1 MPVQNFDFSVKK
13 EFARFSPTVERFIC
27 FVVIAS
33 VALYVLEVELAG
45 SDNSRK
51 GHWAWLWIERV
62 VAGILTLEYVMRARK
77 VGSSYLKSAAGFIDL
92 IAVLPFWLGFF
103 LPESW
108 LGLVRSMRVLRLLKL
123 YRYSKAMRVFLR
135 ALVGTR
141 RHLGGMLLIVFI
153 IMLFGAVGIHE
164 IEKEAQ
170 PEQFD
175 SLQNCIWWTVVTLM
189 TVGYGDMYPITTM
202 GRVFAEVLM
211 VIGVGLTAAF
221 IGIVG
226 SSVYRQVQ
234 ELEKEE

>member
-1 MPVQNFDFSVKK
+1 MPLQNFDFSVKK
-13 EFARFSPTVERFIC
+13 EFARFSPVVERIIC
-27 FVVIAS
+27 FIVIAS

-123 YRYSKAMRVFLR
+123 YRYSKAMRVFLK

-164 IEKEAQ
+164 IEKQAQ

-175 SLQNCIWWTVVTLM
+175 SLRNCIWWTVVTLM
-189 TVGYGDMYPITTM
+189 TVGYGDLYPITTM

-226 SSVYRQVQ
+226 SSVYKQVQ

>member
-77 VGSSYLKSAAGFIDL
+77 VGSSYLKSGAGFIDL

-226 SSVYRQVQ
+226 SSVYKQVQ

>member
-1 MPVQNFDFSVKK
+1 MPVQDFDFSVKK

-27 FVVIAS
+27 FVVLAS
-33 VALYVLEVELAG
+33 VALYVLEVELAR
-45 SDNSRK
+45 SDNSRQ
-51 GHWAWLWIERV
+51 GHWVWLWIERV

-77 VGSSYLKSAAGFIDL
+77 EGRSYLKSGAGFIDL
-92 IAVLPFWLGFF
+92 IAVLPFWMGFF

-164 IEKEAQ
+164 IEKQAQ
-170 PEQFD
+170 PDQFD

-202 GRVFAEVLM
+202 GRVFAEFLM

-226 SSVYRQVQ
+226 SSVYKQVQ

>member
-77 VGSSYLKSAAGFIDL
+77 VGSSYLKSGAGFIDL

-164 IEKEAQ
+164 IEKQAQ

-226 SSVYRQVQ
+226 SSVYKQVQ
-234 ELEKEE
+234 DLEKEE

>member
-1 MPVQNFDFSVKK
+1 MPVQDFDFSVKK
-13 EFARFSPTVERFIC
+13 EFARFSPVVERFIC

-33 VALYVLEVELAG
+33 VALYILEVEFAG

-51 GHWAWLWIERV
+51 GHWGWLWIERF
-62 VAGILTLEYVMRARK
+62 VASILTLEYVMRARK
-77 VGSSYLKSAAGFIDL
+77 SGRSYLKSGAGFIDL
-92 IAVLPFWLGFF
+92 IAFLPFWLGFI

-123 YRYSKAMRVFLR
+123 YRYSAAMRVFLK
-135 ALVGTR
+135 ALLGTR
-141 RHLGGMLLIVFI
+141 RYLGGMFLIVFI

-170 PEQFD
+170 PEIFD
-175 SLQNCIWWTVVTLM
+175 NLRNCIWWTIVTLM
-189 TVGYGDMYPITTM
+189 TVGYGDMYPITAM
-202 GRVFAEVLM
+202 GKVFAEFLM
-211 VIGVGLTAAF
+211 VLGVGLTAAF

-226 SSVYRQVQ
+226 STVYRQVQ

>member
-77 VGSSYLKSAAGFIDL
+77 VGSSYLKSGAGFIDL

-164 IEKEAQ
+164 IEKQAQ

-226 SSVYRQVQ
+226 SSVYKQVQ

>member
-1 MPVQNFDFSVKK
+1 MPLQNFDFSVKK
-13 EFARFSPTVERFIC
+13 EFARFSPVVERIIC
-27 FVVIAS
+27 FIVIAS

-123 YRYSKAMRVFLR
+123 YRYSKAMRVFLK

-164 IEKEAQ
+164 IEKQAQ

-189 TVGYGDMYPITTM
+189 TVGYGDLYPITTM

>member
-77 VGSSYLKSAAGFIDL
+77 VGSSYLKSGAGFIDL

-164 IEKEAQ
+164 IEKQAQ

-175 SLQNCIWWTVVTLM
+175 SLRNCIWWTVVTLM

-202 GRVFAEVLM
+202 GRVFAEFLM
-211 VIGVGLTAAF
+211 VLGVGLTGAF

-226 SSVYRQVQ
+226 SSVYKQVQ

>member
-27 FVVIAS
+27 FVVITS

-77 VGSSYLKSAAGFIDL
+77 VGGSYLKSGAGFIDL

-226 SSVYRQVQ
+226 SSVYKQVQ

>member
-33 VALYVLEVELAG
+33 VTLYVLEVELAG

-77 VGSSYLKSAAGFIDL
+77 VGSSYLKSGAGFIDL

-226 SSVYRQVQ
+226 SSVYKQVQ

>member
-77 VGSSYLKSAAGFIDL
+77 VGSSYLKSGAGFIDL

-123 YRYSKAMRVFLR
+123 YRYSKAMRVFLK

-226 SSVYRQVQ
+226 SSVYKQVQ

>member
-77 VGSSYLKSAAGFIDL
+77 VGSSYLKSGAGFIDL

-175 SLQNCIWWTVVTLM
+175 SLQNCIWWTVIQL
-189 TVGYGDMYPITTM
+189 YCC
-202 GRVFAEVLM
+202 
-211 VIGVGLTAAF
+211 
-221 IGIVG
+221 
-226 SSVYRQVQ
+226 SS
-234 ELEKEE
+234 K

>member
-13 EFARFSPTVERFIC
+13 EFARFSPAVERIIC
-27 FVVIAS
+27 FIVIAS
-33 VALYVLEVELAG
+33 VALYVLEVEFAG

-77 VGSSYLKSAAGFIDL
+77 EGSSYLKSGAGFIDL

-123 YRYSKAMRVFLR
+123 YRYSKAMRVFLK

-164 IEKEAQ
+164 IEKQAQ

-175 SLQNCIWWTVVTLM
+175 SLRNCIWWTVVTLM
-189 TVGYGDMYPITTM
+189 TVGYGDLYPITTM

-226 SSVYRQVQ
+226 SSVYKQVQ

>member
-77 VGSSYLKSAAGFIDL
+77 VGSSYLKSGAGFIDL

-226 SSVYRQVQ
+226 SSVYKQVQ
-234 ELEKEE
+234 DLEKEE

>member
-1 MPVQNFDFSVKK
+1 M
-13 EFARFSPTVERFIC
+13 
-27 FVVIAS
+27 
-33 VALYVLEVELAG
+33 
-45 SDNSRK
+45 
-51 GHWAWLWIERV
+51 WIERV

-77 VGSSYLKSAAGFIDL
+77 EGSSYLKSGAGFIDL

-123 YRYSKAMRVFLR
+123 YRYSKAMRVFLK

-164 IEKEAQ
+164 IEKQAQ

-226 SSVYRQVQ
+226 SSVYKQVQ

>member
-1 MPVQNFDFSVKK
+1 MPLQNFDFSVKK

-77 VGSSYLKSAAGFIDL
+77 VGSSYLKSGAGFIDL

-123 YRYSKAMRVFLR
+123 YRYSKAMRVFLK

-164 IEKEAQ
+164 IEKQAQ

-189 TVGYGDMYPITTM
+189 TVGYGDLYPITTM

-226 SSVYRQVQ
+226 SSVYKQVQ

>member
-1 MPVQNFDFSVKK
+1 MPVQDFDFSVKK
-13 EFARFSPTVERFIC
+13 EFARFSPAVERFIC
-27 FVVIAS
+27 FVVVAS
-33 VALYVLEVELAG
+33 VALYILEVEFAG

-51 GHWAWLWIERV
+51 GHWGWLWIERF
-62 VAGILTLEYVMRARK
+62 VASVLTLEYVMRARK
-77 VGSSYLKSAAGFIDL
+77 AGRSYLKSSAGFIDL

-123 YRYSKAMRVFLR
+123 YRYSKAMRVFLK
-135 ALVGTR
+135 ALLGTSR
-141 RHLGGMLLIVFI
+141 YLGGMLLIVFI

-170 PEQFD
+170 PETFN

-189 TVGYGDMYPITTM
+189 TVGYGDMYPVTTM
-202 GRVFAEVLM
+202 GKVFAEFLM
-211 VIGVGLTAAF
+211 VLGVGLTASF

-226 SSVYRQVQ
+226 STVYRQVQ

>member
-1 MPVQNFDFSVKK
+1 MPVQDFDFSVKK
-13 EFARFSPTVERFIC
+13 EIARFSPTVERFIC

-33 VALYVLEVELAG
+33 VALYVLEVELAR
-45 SDNSRK
+45 SDNSRQ
-51 GHWAWLWIERV
+51 GHWVWLWIERV

-77 VGSSYLKSAAGFIDL
+77 EGRSYLKSGAGFIDL
-92 IAVLPFWLGFF
+92 IAVLPFWMGFF

-123 YRYSKAMRVFLR
+123 YRYSKAMRVFLK

-164 IEKEAQ
+164 IEKQAQ
-170 PEQFD
+170 PDQFN
-175 SLQNCIWWTVVTLM
+175 SLRNCIWWTVVTLM

-226 SSVYRQVQ
+226 SSVYKQVQ